1 MQCNST
7 NYQLAPRLALRTY
20 RSLEYIRLSAHIKRL
35 NSHQQTMKLLL
46 LRAPTIAAI
55 VALTFSADASPPIC
69 KEQCRTPGV
78 IAQIVGDNTNSNLGA
93 FHYGKYC
100 GWGNFQTFN
109 TPDEIRGP
117 AREPGCNPID
127 DACREHDD
135 CSLNPAVT
143 NCECQGTFILELD
156 DAIDAGCD
164 VGADELCES
173 EKCDYIDTAT
183 AIKCTSCQVYAGLG
197 CTGEDVL
204 AGVESAC
211 PTDCS

>member
-1 MQCNST
+1 M
-7 NYQLAPRLALRTY
+7 
-20 RSLEYIRLSAHIKRL
+20 
-35 NSHQQTMKLLL
+35 NSHQQTMN
-46 LRAPTIAAI
+46 PTIAAI

-69 KEQCRTPGV
+69 KELCQTPGV

-135 CSLNPAVT
+135 CTLDPEVT
-143 NCECQGTFILELD
+143 SCDCQGRFILELD
-156 DAIDAGCD
+156 DAMDGCGD
-164 VGADELCES
+164 GDELCES
-173 EKCDYIDTAT
+173 EKCDYGDTAT
-183 AIKCTSCQVYAGLG
+183 AIKCTFCQVYDGLS
-197 CTGEDVL
+197 CTDGEVLVGEVL
-204 AGVESAC
+204 AAC
-211 PTDCS
+211 PSDKDCADLLN